1 MPSQLKTRNTM
12 TLKII
17 SAEKIE
23 YEGEIDQI
31 TLPGALGS
39 FQILN
44 NHAALISSLI
54 PGTMSYVHGENTT
67 SQEIKGG
74 IVDVKD
80 NVVSVCLY

>member
-1 MPSQLKTRNTM
+1 M

-23 YEGEIDQI
+23 FEGKIDQV

-44 NHAALISSLI
+44 NHAALFSSSWDHELR
-54 PGTMSYVHGENTT
+54 
-67 SQEIKGG
+67 
-74 IVDVKD
+74 DW
-80 NVVSVCLY
+80 

>member
-1 MPSQLKTRNTM
+1 M

-23 YEGEIDQI
+23 FEGEVEQI
-31 TLPGALGS
+31 TLPGTMGS
-39 FQILN
+39 FQVLN

-54 PGTMSYVHGENTT
+54 SGTMSYVHGDTT
-67 SQEIKGG
+67 EHREIKGG

>member
-1 MPSQLKTRNTM
+1 M

-17 SAEKIE
+17 SAEQIE
-23 YEGEIDQI
+23 FEGEVDQV

-44 NHAALISSLI
+44 NHAALISSLV
-54 PGTMSYVHGENTT
+54 PGTMSYMVGEATEER
-67 SQEIKGG
+67 EIKGG

>member
-1 MPSQLKTRNTM
+1 M

-23 YEGEIDQI
+23 FEGNVEQV
-31 TLPGALGS
+31 TLPGSLGS

-44 NHAALISSLI
+44 NHAALVSSLV
-54 PGTMSYVHGENTT
+54 PGTMSYVAGASTIE
-67 SQEIKGG
+67 QEIKGG

>member
-1 MPSQLKTRNTM
+1 M

-23 YEGEIDQI
+23 FEGKVDQV

-44 NHAALISSLI
+44 NHAALVSSLV
-54 PGTMSYVHGENTT
+54 PGTMSYVEGDNTT
-67 SQEIKGG
+67 TQEIKGG
-74 IVDVKD
+74 IVDVKG
-80 NVVSVCLY
+80 NVVNVCLY

>member
-1 MPSQLKTRNTM
+1 M

-23 YEGEIDQI
+23 FEGNVDQV

-44 NHAALISSLI
+44 NHAALVSSLV
-54 PGTMSYVHGENTT
+54 PGTMSYVEGDNTT
-67 SQEIKGG
+67 TQEIKGG

-80 NVVSVCLY
+80 NVVNVCLY

>member
-1 MPSQLKTRNTM
+1 M

-23 YEGEIDQI
+23 FEGKIDQV

-44 NHAALISSLI
+44 NHAALMSSLV
-54 PGTMSYVHGENTT
+54 PGTMSYVTGETT
-67 SQEIKGG
+67 THREIKGG

-80 NVVSVCLY
+80 NVISVCLY

>member
-1 MPSQLKTRNTM
+1 M

-17 SAEKIE
+17 SAEQIE
-23 YEGEIDQI
+23 FEGEVDQV
-31 TLPGALGS
+31 TLPGSLGS

-44 NHAALISSLI
+44 NHAAIISSLVA
-54 PGTMSYVHGENTT
+54 GTMSYLMGDKTEER
-67 SQEIKGG
+67 EIKGG

>member
-1 MPSQLKTRNTM
+1 M

-17 SAEKIE
+17 SAEQVE
-23 YEGEIDQI
+23 FEGEVDQV

-44 NHAALISSLI
+44 NHAAIISSLVA
-54 PGTMSYVHGENTT
+54 GTMSYVVGDNTE
-67 SQEIKGG
+67 QREIKGG
-74 IVDVKD
+74 IADVKD

>member
-1 MPSQLKTRNTM
+1 M

-17 SAEKIE
+17 SAEQIE
-23 YEGEIDQI
+23 FEGEVDQV

-44 NHAALISSLI
+44 NHAALISSLVL
-54 PGTMSYVHGENTT
+54 GTMSYVVGEATEER
-67 SQEIKGG
+67 EIKGG

>member
-1 MPSQLKTRNTM
+1 M

-17 SAEKIE
+17 SAEQIE
-23 YEGEIDQI
+23 FEGEVDQV
-31 TLPGALGS
+31 TLPGSLGS

-44 NHAALISSLI
+44 NHAAIISSLVV
-54 PGTMSYVHGENTT
+54 GTMSYLMEDKTEER
-67 SQEIKGG
+67 EIKGG

>member
-1 MPSQLKTRNTM
+1 M

-17 SAEKIE
+17 SAEQVE
-23 YEGEIDQI
+23 FEGEVDQV

-44 NHAALISSLI
+44 NHAALVSSLM
-54 PGTMSYVHGENTT
+54 PGTMSYVVGETT
-67 SQEIKGG
+67 EQKEIKGG

-80 NVVSVCLY
+80 NVVSMCLY